1 MSVESISSIEV
12 ISDGFGEDGA
22 SKVDDIGSPVADHT
36 DVNFF
41 ENQLMA
47 KPDPLSQDIV
57 QGANSL
63 TNNLAE
69 KKQAFEDALAKAS
82 HSADPSDVL
91 AAARSLSEYSIQ
103 TSIVAKAAGKSSQAV
118 DKMTN
123 LN

>member
-1 MSVESISSIEV
+1 MAVEIITNIE
-12 ISDGFGEDGA
+12 ITSDLDSDNSLVSTDKA
-22 SKVDDIGSPVADHT
+22 YSANQD

-41 ENQLMA
+41 ESQLQA
-47 KPDPLSQDIV
+47 KPDPLSQDII

-63 TNNLAE
+63 SSNLAE
-69 KKQAFEDALAKAS
+69 KKHAFESALAKAS
-82 HSADPSDVL
+82 NSADPTDLL

-103 TSIVAKAAGKSSQAV
+103 TSIVAKAAGKSSQAI

>member
-1 MSVESISSIEV
+1 MAVEMITDIE
-12 ISDGFGEDGA
+12 ITSDLDSDNSLVSTDKA
-22 SKVDDIGSPVADHT
+22 YSANQD

-41 ENQLMA
+41 ESQLQT
-47 KPDPLSQDIV
+47 KPDPLSQDII

-63 TNNLAE
+63 SSNLAE
-69 KKQAFEDALAKAS
+69 KKHAFESALAKAS
-82 HSADPSDVL
+82 NSADPTDLL

-103 TSIVAKAAGKSSQAV
+103 TSIVAKAAGKSSQAI

>member
-1 MSVESISSIEV
+1 MAVEMITNIE
-12 ISDGFGEDGA
+12 ITSDLDSDNSLVSTDKAYSA
-22 SKVDDIGSPVADHT
+22 SQD

-41 ENQLMA
+41 ESQLHA
-47 KPDPLSQDIV
+47 KPDPLSQDII

-63 TNNLAE
+63 SSNLAE
-69 KKQAFEDALAKAS
+69 KKHAFESALAKAS
-82 HSADPSDVL
+82 NSADPTDLL

-103 TSIVAKAAGKSSQAV
+103 TSIVAKAAGKSSQAI

>member
-1 MSVESISSIEV
+1 MAVEMITNIE
-12 ISDGFGEDGA
+12 ITSDLDSDNSLVSTDKA
-22 SKVDDIGSPVADHT
+22 YSANQD

-41 ENQLMA
+41 ESQLQA
-47 KPDPLSQDIV
+47 KPDPLSQDII

-63 TNNLAE
+63 SSNLAE
-69 KKQAFEDALAKAS
+69 KKHAFESALAKAS
-82 HSADPSDVL
+82 NSADPTDLL

-103 TSIVAKAAGKSSQAV
+103 TSIVAKAAGKSSQAI

>member
-1 MSVESISSIEV
+1 MGADFIGNIEITTEAIDEESFLDSNKIQIANQS
-12 ISDGFGEDGA
+12 
-22 SKVDDIGSPVADHT
+22 

-41 ENQLMA
+41 ESQLQA
-47 KPDPLSQDIV
+47 KPDPLSQDII

-63 TNNLAE
+63 SNSLAE
-69 KKQAFEDALAKAS
+69 KKHAFESALAKAS
-82 HSADPSDVL
+82 GSADPADVL

-103 TSIVAKAAGKSSQAV
+103 TSIVAKAAGKSSQAI